1 MAFSSSH
8 TLLSLLLVL
17 AGALHTAT
25 LGEAKNIEIADWVLP
40 YTGPTAV
47 EATVGD
53 TITFQWP
60 QGHNVYIHPTMD
72 CNLEGAIL
80 VGTESPTEYTFTA
93 EDVGDLYFS
102 CDIGDG
108 AHCKA
113 GQNLIATVSSGD
125 GDADVPAPP
134 APDGDVPAPPPDG
147 EAPAPP
153 APDGDVPAPPD
164 APPAPDAPPDGAPPD
179 GEAPRVD
186 ETAVDVTVTEES
198 SSSNGKNSTNKMTMI
213 LGMMVLSFMML
224 FR

>member
-1 MAFSSSH
+1 MVFFPSSSSSR
-8 TLLSLLLVL
+8 TLFSLLLVL
-17 AGALHTAT
+17 VVVLHTAT
-25 LGEAKNIEIADWVLP
+25 IAQAKNIEIADWLLP

-113 GQNLIATVSSGD
+113 GQNLIATVSAGD
-125 GDADVPAPP
+125 GEADMPAPPADGEAPVPP
-134 APDGDVPAPPPDG
+134 APDGDM
-147 EAPAPP
+147 
-153 APDGDVPAPPD
+153 PAPPD

-179 GEAPRVD
+179 GEAPPVE
-186 ETAVDVTVTEES
+186 ETDVDVTVTEES
-198 SSSNGKNSTNKMTMI
+198 SSNGKNKMTMI

>member
-1 MAFSSSH
+1 V
-8 TLLSLLLVL
+8 LVVV
-17 AGALHTAT
+17 LHTAT
-25 LGEAKNIEIADWVLP
+25 IAQAKNIEIADWLLP

-113 GQNLIATVSSGD
+113 GQNLIATVSAGD
-125 GDADVPAPP
+125 GEADMPAPP
-134 APDGDVPAPPPDG
+134 ADG

-153 APDGDVPAPPD
+153 APDGDMPAPPD

-179 GEAPRVD
+179 GEAPPVE
-186 ETAVDVTVTEES
+186 ETDVDVTVTEES
-198 SSSNGKNSTNKMTMI
+198 SSNGKNKMTMI

>member
-1 MAFSSSH
+1 MSFFTSSR
-8 TLLSLLLVL
+8 TLFSLLLVL
-17 AGALHTAT
+17 VVAVHTAP
-25 LGEAKNIEIADWVLP
+25 LAQAKNIEIADWLLP

-53 TITFQWP
+53 TITFQWDG
-60 QGHNVYIHPTMD
+60 GHNVYIHPTMD

-125 GDADVPAPP
+125 GDAADVPAPP
-134 APDGDVPAPPPDG
+134 ADG
-147 EAPAPP
+147 EAPPAPP
-153 APDGDVPAPPD
+153 TPDGDTPPAPPD
-164 APPAPDAPPDGAPPD
+164 APAPDAPP
-179 GEAPRVD
+179 VD
-186 ETAVDVTVTEES
+186 ETDVDVTVTEES

-213 LGMMVLSFMML
+213 LGMMVLSWMLL

>member
-17 AGALHTAT
+17 AVALHTAT

-113 GQNLIATVSSGD
+113 GKYKVL
-125 GDADVPAPP
+125 
-134 APDGDVPAPPPDG
+134 
-147 EAPAPP
+147 
-153 APDGDVPAPPD
+153 
-164 APPAPDAPPDGAPPD
+164 
-179 GEAPRVD
+179 
-186 ETAVDVTVTEES
+186 
-198 SSSNGKNSTNKMTMI
+198 SSNATTTNMI
-213 LGMMVLSFMML
+213 
-224 FR
+224 